1 VLPPLLAAISGSGD
15 VIGFLGFHEF
25 FLSNMTGNIVVLVG
39 SAVTR
44 HAVPGP
50 GMMTVERVL
59 SLPVFIAGVLAAKF
73 AAARCDA
80 LRLLLGAEAVL
91 LVVATW
97 MAPAPWAPLLGV
109 LAMGVQGGVGQVAL
123 PGEPSTVVMTTNVTQ
138 FVLTFNPRS
147 GEDLAGF
154 IAGCAVGAAAE
165 LVVGPR
171 ALGVTAV
178 LAMVALGIGMV
189 APRKGPL
196 PPT

>member
-1 VLPPLLAAISGSGD
+1 MSGSGD

-25 FLSNMTGNIVVLVG
+25 FLSNMTGNIVVLVA

-44 HAVPGP
+44 HPVPGP

-59 SLPVFIAGVLAAKF
+59 SLPVFIVGVLVAKF

-80 LRLLLGAEAVL
+80 LRLLLGGEALL
-91 LVVATW
+91 LVVATL
-97 MAPAPWAPLLGV
+97 MAPAHWAPLFAV
-109 LAMGVQGGVGQVAL
+109 LAMGVQGGVGQLAL
-123 PGEPSTVVMTTNVTQ
+123 PGEPSTVVMTTNVTE

-154 IAGCAVGAAAE
+154 IIGCAVGAVAE
-165 LVVGPR
+165 SMVGPR

-178 LAMVALGIGMV
+178 LAVIALGVGMV

-196 PPT
+196 PLT